1 MSGDTDLD
9 LRAPLPDPWQAL
21 RAHTPARIGLGRSGT
36 SLPTREVLAAGVAHA
51 RARDAVHAAMDCA
64 ALRAALARL
73 GLQAIEVDSAAPDRA
88 RYLRRPDLGRQ
99 LSAESRQ
106 TLGHH
111 PRLRQDDALLL
122 VIADGLSATAIAR
135 HAVAVCAQIL
145 AQRPAD
151 WSVGPVIL
159 ARQARVALG
168 DACGDLL
175 GAPMVAVLIGERPG
189 LSTCDSLGIYLT
201 HTPGPGLTDADRNCI
216 SNIHAAGLSPAQ
228 AAAKLWWLIGAAQL
242 LGATG
247 VALKDESQG
256 LLPG

>member
-1 MSGDTDLD
+1 MSEDTGLE
-9 LRAPLPDPWQAL
+9 RVSAPDPWRAL
-21 RAHTPARIGLGRSGT
+21 RDHTPARIGLGRSGA

-51 RARDAVHAAMDCA
+51 RARDAVHAAVDSA
-64 ALRAALARL
+64 ALGAALARL
-73 GLQAIEVDSAAPDRA
+73 GLDAIEVDSAAPDRA
-88 RYLRRPDLGRQ
+88 CYLRRPDLGRQ

-106 TLGHH
+106 ALARH
-111 PRLRQDDALLL
+111 PRMPREDALLL
-122 VIADGLSATAIAR
+122 VIADGLSATAVTR
-135 HAVAVCAQIL
+135 HAVAVCAQVL
-145 AQRPAD
+145 AQRPPT
-151 WSVGPVIL
+151 WSVGPVVI

-168 DACGDLL
+168 DACGERL